1 MPKGIAASPGI
12 AIGKAYILE
21 KEDFCILEYKIK
33 KEDVEKEIKRFK
45 EAVEESKKQILQIKE
60 KVSKKIGEQEA
71 YIFKAYLSILE
82 DPLLIEETIKKI
94 KKEKVNAETA
104 LRETYKSFPEK
115 LKISSP
121 EFVQERFRDVED
133 IGERILRNLLK
144 KPAMSLSHLEEK
156 IIVIAYDLAPS
167 DTVSMDKS
175 KVLGFATDIGGR
187 TSHTAI
193 MARALEIPA
202 VVGMGNITKKVK
214 PGSTVIVDGN
224 KGFVIVDPTAEQL
237 KRYQKKRKNFLI
249 YKRRL
254 EALKSLPAQTLDG
267 REIELAANIAGPQ
280 EVDVA
285 IKEGAEG
292 VGLYRTEYLYMNR
305 TTLPDEE
312 EQLQAYRIVAEKV
325 APHSVIIRTL
335 DLGGDKFLSHLELP
349 REINPFMGW
358 RAIRLSLE
366 RVDIFKTQLRAILRA
381 AQFGKVKI
389 MYPMISALEELRK
402 ANRILNQV
410 KKELEEEGLSFS
422 NSVEIG
428 AMIEV
433 PSAAILA
440 DMLAKEVDF
449 FSLGTNDLIQY
460 TLAVDRVNE
469 RVAYLYQPLHPT
481 ILRLIDNVVK
491 AAHREKIWVGACGE
505 MASDP
510 LCVAILLGLGVD
522 ELSVAP
528 TSILE
533 IKKVIRGL
541 SWEEIKDLASYL
553 LNLSTSHQV
562 KRFLQ
567 KELGKKIEKI
577 LKEGVKSV
585 RQYS

>member
-1 MPKGIAASPGI
+1 MPRGIAASPGI

-21 KEDFCILEYKIK
+21 KENFCILEYKIK
-33 KEDVEKEIKRFK
+33 KEEVEREIKRFR
-45 EAVEESKKQILQIKE
+45 EAVEESKKQILQIKDE
-60 KVSKKIGEQEA
+60 VSKKIGEEEA
-71 YIFKAYLSILE
+71 YIFKAYLHMLE
-82 DPLLIEETIKKI
+82 DPLLIDETVKKI
-94 KKEKVNAETA
+94 RKGRLNAEAA
-104 LRETYKSFPEK
+104 LRKTYKSFPEK
-115 LKISSP
+115 FEIVQS
-121 EFVQERFRDVED
+121 EFMKERFRDVED
-133 IGERILRNLLK
+133 VGERILHNLLK
-144 KPAMSLSHLEEK
+144 QPTLSLSHLEEK

-175 KVLGFATDIGGR
+175 NILGFATDIGGR

-202 VVGMGNITKKVK
+202 VVGLGNITKKVK
-214 PGSTVIVDGN
+214 PGSTVILDGN
-224 KGFVIVDPTAEQL
+224 RGVVIVDPATEQI
-237 KRYQKKRKNFLI
+237 KRYKGERRRFLI
-249 YKRRL
+249 YKRKL
-254 EALKSLPAQTLDG
+254 EALRSLPAQTLDG

-280 EVDVA
+280 EVDLA
-285 IKEGAEG
+285 IKDGAEG

-312 EQLQAYRIVAEKV
+312 EQLKAYRTVVQKV
-325 APHSVIIRTL
+325 TPYSVIIRTL
-335 DLGGDKFLSHLELP
+335 DLGGDKFLSHFQVP

-366 RVDIFKTQLRAILRA
+366 LVDIFKTQLRAILRA

-389 MYPMISALEELRK
+389 MYPMVSALEEVRK
-402 ANRILNQV
+402 AKKILLQV
-410 KKELEEEGLSFS
+410 KKELEEEGVSFS
-422 NSVEIG
+422 DSVEVG
-428 AMIEV
+428 VMIEV
-433 PSAAILA
+433 PSAAVMA
-440 DMLAKEVDF
+440 DILAKEVDF

-491 AAHREKIWVGACGE
+491 AAHREGIWVGACGE

-510 LCVAILLGLGVD
+510 LCMAVLLGLGVD

-541 SWEEIKDLASYL
+541 SWEETQKVASYL
-553 LNLSTSHQV
+553 LNLSTSHQA
-562 KRFLQ
+562 KRYLQ
-567 KELGKKIEKI
+567 DKLGKEIGKI
-577 LKEGVKSV
+577 LRGG
-585 RQYS
+585 